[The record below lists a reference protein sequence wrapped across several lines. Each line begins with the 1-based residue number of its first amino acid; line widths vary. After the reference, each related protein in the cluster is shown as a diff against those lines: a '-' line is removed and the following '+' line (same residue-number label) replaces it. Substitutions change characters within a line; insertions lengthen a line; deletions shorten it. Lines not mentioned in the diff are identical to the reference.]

1 MEPLTGSNF
10 PVWKSQ
16 LMIILSFS
24 DIDYVLWVDE
34 PKAPVARA
42 EGYEALRVE
51 YLVNTEKWEQS
62 NRLSRQNHEDLYF

>member
-10 PVWKSQ
+10 PGWKSQ

-24 DIDYVLWVDE
+24 DIDYVLRVDE

-42 EGYEALRVE
+42 EGYEVLRVE